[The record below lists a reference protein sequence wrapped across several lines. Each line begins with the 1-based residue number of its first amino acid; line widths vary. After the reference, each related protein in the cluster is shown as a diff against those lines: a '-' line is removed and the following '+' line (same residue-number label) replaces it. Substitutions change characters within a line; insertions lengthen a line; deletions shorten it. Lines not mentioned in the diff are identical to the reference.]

1 MMIRAWIPCDG
12 SNHTDAGSF
21 YGMKTHGSIVTNIA
35 FWFTMLSPLIGLI
48 IAFLGAWFFNQSSF

>member
-1 MMIRAWIPCDG
+1 MIRAWIWCDG
-12 SNHTDAGSF
+12 SNRTDAGSF
-21 YGMKTHGSIVTNIA
+21 YGMETHGSIVTNIA

>member
-1 MMIRAWIPCDG
+1 MIRAWIPCDG

-21 YGMKTHGSIVTNIA
+21 YGMETHGSIVTNIA

-48 IAFLGAWFFNQSSF
+48 VALLGASFFSQATF

>member
-1 MMIRAWIPCDG
+1 MIIALGPIGDG
-12 SNHTDAGSF
+12 SCAGADSS

-48 IAFLGAWFFNQSSF
+48 IAFMGASFFSQSSF